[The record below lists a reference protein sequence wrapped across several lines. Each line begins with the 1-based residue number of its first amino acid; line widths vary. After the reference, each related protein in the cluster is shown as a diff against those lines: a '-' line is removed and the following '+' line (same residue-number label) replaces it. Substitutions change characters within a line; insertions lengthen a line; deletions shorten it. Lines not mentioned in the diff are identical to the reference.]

1 MLSVI
6 LPAYNEEKMIRKAAD
21 TVGEI
26 LAQEKIPYELVF
38 VNDGSK
44 DATWDEIEKTAA
56 ANEHITGVN
65 FSRNFG
71 KEAAMLAGLANASGD
86 CCAVMD
92 CDLQHPPQTLVE
104 MYRLWQQ
111 GYEVVEGVKRTR
123 GKESAFHRASAG
135 LFYRLISSAAKI
147 DMSRASDF
155 KLLDRRAVDAL
166 LAMPERSIFFRA
178 LSSWIGFKKTTVEFD
193 VQERTEGESK
203 WSTRSL
209 VQYAVKNIVAFS
221 TVPMQFVTVAGFCVF
236 VFAVVLGIQTLI
248 KYFSGHAI
256 EGFTTVILLILII
269 GSVIM
274 ISLGIIGYY
283 IAKIYE
289 EVKGRPRYLISK
301 TIRASGLQMES
312 QKDEKKR
319 VLKGKAKNTEKM
331 GIECEKG

>member
-6 LPAYNEEKMIRKAAD
+6 LPAYNEEKMIRKAAAVID
-21 TVGEI
+21 GI
-26 LAQEKIPYELVF
+26 LTDAKIPYELIF

-44 DATWDEIEKTAA
+44 DRTWEEIEKAA
-56 ANEHITGVN
+56 AENPHVVGVL

-71 KEAAMLAGLANASGD
+71 KESAMLAGLATAAGD

-104 MYRLWQQ
+104 MYRLWEQ

-123 GKESAFHRASAG
+123 GKESAMHRASAG
-135 LFYRLISSAAKI
+135 MFYRIISGAVKI

-155 KLLDRRAVDAL
+155 KLLDRKAVDAVL
-166 LAMPERSIFFRA
+166 SMPERNVFFRA
-178 LSSWIGFKKTTVEFD
+178 LSSWIGFKTTSVEFD

-203 WSTRSL
+203 WSTWSL
-209 VQYAVKNIVAFS
+209 VQYAVKNIVSFS
-221 TVPMQFVTVAGFCVF
+221 TVPMQFVTVAGMF
-236 VFAVVLGIQTLI
+236 VFFLAVVLGIQTFV
-248 KYFSGHAI
+248 KYFSGHAV
-256 EGFTTVILLILII
+256 EGFTTVILLILMI

-301 TIRASGLQMES
+301 KVGR
-312 QKDEKKR
+312 
-319 VLKGKAKNTEKM
+319 GK
-331 GIECEKG
+331 